1 LNKYNI
7 AIESLSKM
15 ARVDLDWIKDYLDG
29 KKEIFEENQ
38 LNENYLKLEYI
49 STFLSGAIS
58 LISPDDRVKG
68 IIGYLMEEYNI
79 SYDTI
84 SLYADL
90 GKEDIEDFMKNVSS
104 ISYEKKYRLATTSL
118 FLHFLF
124 KNPDC

>member
-1 LNKYNI
+1 
-7 AIESLSKM
+7 M

-68 IIGYLMEEYNI
+68 IIEYLMEEYNI
-79 SYDTI
+79 SYNTI
-84 SLYADL
+84 SLYADIE
-90 GKEDIEDFMKNVSS
+90 KEDIEDFMKDANS

-124 KNPDC
+124 KKPDC